1 MRWFE
6 TCRVL
11 SAMMYAAW
19 AHIPRF
25 AAQGDLMRKTLV
37 AIVFTVA
44 ALSGCK
50 SEQHD
55 PPAADNTARNDRTAT
70 PTADQAGQ
78 SDADRDL
85 TQKIRKAVVD
95 DGSLSTNA
103 HNCKIV
109 VENGAVT
116 LVGPVAS
123 DAERQ
128 KLEQIAVANAGDR
141 KVVNQLEVTK

>member
-1 MRWFE
+1 
-6 TCRVL
+6 
-11 SAMMYAAW
+11 
-19 AHIPRF
+19 
-25 AAQGDLMRKTLV
+25 MRKTLA

-50 SEQHD
+50 SDKHD
-55 PPAADNTARNDRTAT
+55 PPAADNTARNDRPAT

-78 SDADRDL
+78 GEADREL
-85 TQKIRKAVVD
+85 TQKIRKAVMD
-95 DGSLSTNA
+95 DSSLSTNA

-128 KLEQIAVANAGDR
+128 KLEQIATASAGDR

>member
-1 MRWFE
+1 
-6 TCRVL
+6 
-11 SAMMYAAW
+11 
-19 AHIPRF
+19 
-25 AAQGDLMRKTLV
+25 MRKTLA

-50 SEQHD
+50 SDKQT
-55 PPAADNTARNDRTAT
+55 PPAADNTARNDRDRGVT

-78 SDADRDL
+78 SDADREL
-85 TQKIRKAVVD
+85 TQKIRKAIID
-95 DGSLSTNA
+95 DGSLSINA

-123 DAERQ
+123 DTERQ
-128 KLEQIAVANAGDR
+128 KLEQIASANAGDR
-141 KVVNQLEVTK
+141 KVINQLEVTK